1 MFFNNTLR
9 KVSYGLK
16 SRSNREITLLH
27 TIFLA
32 KEFDSQKKFY
42 FRPPMLGFISDRMSK
57 SLISR
62 PQVIFSG
69 EQSSIFFVFPKSHSR
84 RI

>member
-32 KEFDSQKKFY
+32 KEFDSQKRFY

-62 PQVIFSG
+62 PQV
-69 EQSSIFFVFPKSHSR
+69 SSNFFVFPKSHSR